1 MTLNED
7 ESSPVT
13 IQASDA
19 DGDILTYD
27 IQASPQHGVVQDF
40 NSSEG
45 TFTYVPV
52 ANYSGPDSI
61 SVTATDPFGATGS
74 GTVSITVS
82 PVNDPPTVTLATDAP
97 SYYEQASIFLTATGT
112 DVDGDPIT
120 YSWSQLDGPPGQ
132 FFAGLASNQQE
143 FWAPAI
149 TTDTT
154 IHLQVQAQDSSGAGS
169 TAQIAIALL
178 AYHEVGGSI
187 LSNTTWSSPDGRPLE
202 IAMPASVGE
211 GVTLTIAPGTIVRAL
226 QAEPS
231 HQTKSLA
238 VAGIINAQGTSAQ
251 PIFFESVNPRHV
263 QWEGIAFAGN
273 NPSGTLSYVVI
284 DHARTGIDLASTPAI
299 TVSDV
304 VVRDCEW
311 GIGDTHGYQQIT
323 LDHVTFLRNAVG
335 YNVRTLEA
343 STISNSLFQD
353 NQSGADGTYTFDTTT
368 FSGTSFVGNA
378 VAVIAPPNCCG
389 QGNVSA
395 TQNFWGTTSTAAID
409 DIIIDVFDDA
419 TLTEIP
425 YQPFLSSAPAN
436 AGARLDAEITSNPP
450 LN

>member
-1 MTLNED
+1 MG
-7 ESSPVT
+7 
-13 IQASDA
+13 
-19 DGDILTYD
+19 GDCIC
-27 IQASPQHGVVQDF
+27 
-40 NSSEG
+40 
-45 TFTYVPV
+45 
-52 ANYSGPDSI
+52 
-61 SVTATDPFGATGS
+61 
-74 GTVSITVS
+74 
-82 PVNDPPTVTLATDAP
+82 
-97 SYYEQASIFLTATGT
+97 
-112 DVDGDPIT
+112 
-120 YSWSQLDGPPGQ
+120 
-132 FFAGLASNQQE
+132 
-143 FWAPAI
+143 
-149 TTDTT
+149 
-154 IHLQVQAQDSSGAGS
+154 
-169 TAQIAIALL
+169 
-178 AYHEVGGSI
+178 
-187 LSNTTWSSPDGRPLE
+187 
-202 IAMPASVGE
+202 
-211 GVTLTIAPGTIVRAL
+211 
-226 QAEPS
+226 
-231 HQTKSLA
+231 
-238 VAGIINAQGTSAQ
+238 
-251 PIFFESVNPRHV
+251 
-263 QWEGIAFAGN
+263 GN